1 MPPKAGPVNAGPGNS
16 ERELPRASNVA
27 PPKEFTADKAWA
39 RLDRFLAALDIG
51 LTRSQL
57 HRMVV
62 QGSVLLNGYSSK
74 PSQTVQRGDR
84 VSVLAPP
91 PRVLDLAP
99 QWMPLHL
106 VYQDAHVVVIDKPQG
121 LSVHP
126 GPGHPDRTLVNGLLA
141 LCPDI
146 QGIGDGVRPGIVHRL
161 DKDTSGLMMVAKN
174 HQAHLSLSA
183 QIKDREVTKGY
194 LALATG
200 EFPMTKGQIDAPIGR
215 DPRNRKRMAV
225 VPGGRESR
233 TNYRVLE
240 SWNGFTLLQLYLE
253 SGRTHQIRVHLAY
266 LGHPLLGDRLYG
278 KSYLTLDRQFL
289 HANHLGFRHP
299 ANGEYVEFHSPP
311 PKDLEDVLL
320 SLHETAPKKAGG

>member
-1 MPPKAGPVNAGPGNS
+1 MPAKAGPEKSGP
-16 ERELPRASNVA
+16 ELPSASNVTT
-27 PPKEFTADKAWA
+27 PNEFTADKAWA
-39 RLDRFLAALDIG
+39 RLDRFLAALGTG

-57 HRMVV
+57 HRLVV
-62 QGSVLLNGYSSK
+62 QGSVLLNGYCSK
-74 PSQTVQRGDR
+74 PSQTIQRGDR
-84 VSVLAPP
+84 VSVSVPP
-91 PRVLDLAP
+91 PRTLDLAP
-99 QWMPLHL
+99 QWMPIQL
-106 VYQDAHVVVIDKPQG
+106 VYQDEHVVVIDKPPG

-146 QGIGDGVRPGIVHRL
+146 QGVGDGVRPGIVHRL

-200 EFPMTKGQIDAPIGR
+200 DFPLTKGEIDAPIGR

-240 SWNGFTLLQLYLE
+240 SWNGYTLLQLYLE

-278 KSYLTLDRQFL
+278 KPYPALDRQFL

-299 ANGEYVEFHSPP
+299 ASGENVEFHSPP

-320 SLHETAPKKAGG
+320 SLRETAPNQAGG